1 MIVQI
6 ELPNQSY
13 ASYYATIIHIIAF
26 WMGYNIPPYP
36 LQANSDSFV
45 VKTLDRKTLWEM
57 QTPQV
62 TILLPLSM
70 FLVCVPVPTD
80 QKTFGFFLRNHNII
94 IACFL
99 TVGYEA
105 QFTQR
110 WF

>member
-1 MIVQI
+1 
-6 ELPNQSY
+6 
-13 ASYYATIIHIIAF
+13 
-26 WMGYNIPPYP
+26 MGVYNIPFHPYS

-62 TILLPLSM
+62 FILLILVCILCFFVPALKNVSPLTFFLFLEKLQHYKSM
-70 FLVCVPVPTD
+70 FS
-80 QKTFGFFLRNHNII
+80 I
-94 IACFL
+94 
-99 TVGYEA
+99 VGYEA